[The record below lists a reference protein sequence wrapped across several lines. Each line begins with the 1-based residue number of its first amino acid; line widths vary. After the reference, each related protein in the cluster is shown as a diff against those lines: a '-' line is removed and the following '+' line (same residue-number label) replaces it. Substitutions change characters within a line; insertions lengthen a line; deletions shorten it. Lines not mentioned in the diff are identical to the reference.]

1 MDSYWAGL
9 TEFLTSAPSG
19 VGVSLA
25 PRGVAAAIPALTPF
39 EEWDR
44 FQIINRVIVHKGLV
58 GEIPNGLLESLFG
71 TAQSSFANEV
81 FVVYEITPTKDDHV
95 RAVEVALAERA
106 GGGSIR
112 VSTEITPGG
121 RKDADPAFVSVPELD
136 QSLPFEQQFSRF
148 FQPRLNKRADG
159 FATLFQALTRHARPL
174 IIETGCLRSPG
185 NWEGDGQSSFR
196 RPGARPAEPVPLDR
210 PIGGKHRHGS
220 PRLQLGRQLHLQR
233 FCRRT
238 PRPEPAHA
246 RACRPP
252 LSRLIRR

>member
-1 MDSYWAGL
+1 MRQTAKVGIQRPLDPRFRGGDDDGSFSSRPGIARLQSRTLISRMPWRPGAIHTRKERRPSPVTGVMTMDSYWAGL

-44 FQIINRVIVHKGLV
+44 FQIINRVIVHKGLI

-95 RAVEVALAERA
+95 RAVEAALAERA
-106 GGGSIR
+106 GGGGIR

-121 RKDADPAFVSVPELD
+121 RKDA
-136 QSLPFEQQFSRF
+136 
-148 FQPRLNKRADG
+148 
-159 FATLFQALTRHARPL
+159 
-174 IIETGCLRSPG
+174 
-185 NWEGDGQSSFR
+185 
-196 RPGARPAEPVPLDR
+196 
-210 PIGGKHRHGS
+210 
-220 PRLQLGRQLHLQR
+220 
-233 FCRRT
+233 
-238 PRPEPAHA
+238 
-246 RACRPP
+246 
-252 LSRLIRR
+252 